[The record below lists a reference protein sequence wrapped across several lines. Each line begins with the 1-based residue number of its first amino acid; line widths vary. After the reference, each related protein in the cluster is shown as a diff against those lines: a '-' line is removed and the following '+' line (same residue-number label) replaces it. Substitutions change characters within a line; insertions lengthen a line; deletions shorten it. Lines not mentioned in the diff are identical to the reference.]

1 MKKHIAILIL
11 LFAAVFAGAQ
21 EIRYIYVPG
30 DNEHQMGL
38 LLGTAIGSQTVMA
51 SAFDYHQPLQS
62 AMGFEGGAFWGY
74 ETDHGTLLE
83 FGNYTMLL
91 YSLSPFRG
99 ILNGMRTVDG
109 ADQPFSHHFSLQMQS
124 VRLYENPFLAYR
136 INDEITLNAG
146 VGIGITTTLPSR
158 YKIDDIVGRSRYN
171 FFTSLC
177 FDLDANL
184 GVKYFITDDLFVG
197 MQVQYAFY
205 TFDIRKLMESSFDP
219 DVVGAIKMNEEGSDA
234 VLIPNARPFHI
245 MLSFGHRW

>member
-11 LFAAVFAGAQ
+11 LFTAVFAGAQ

-38 LLGTAIGSQTVMA
+38 TLGTTMGSQTVVA
-51 SAFDYHQPLQS
+51 SAYDVQQPLQS
-62 AMGFEGGAFWGY
+62 TLGFEGGVFWGY

-99 ILNGMRTVDG
+99 TLNGTRTVDG
-109 ADQPFSHHFSLQMQS
+109 ADQPFSHRFSLQMQS
-124 VRLYENPFLAYR
+124 VRFYENPFLAYR
-136 INDEITLNAG
+136 INDEITLNVG
-146 VGIGITTTLPSR
+146 VGFGVATTLSSR
-158 YKIDDIVGRSRYN
+158 YKIDETLGRSSYN

-197 MQVQYAFY
+197 LRLHYAFY
-205 TFDIRKLMESSFDP
+205 TFDIRKLTESSVDP
-219 DVVGAIKMNEEGSDA
+219 DIVGAIKMDDEGSDA
-234 VLIPNARPFHI
+234 LLLPNARPFHV
-245 MLSFGHRW
+245 MLSVGHRW